1 MTGKLYRIGE
11 AAALLDLKSYVLRF
25 WETEFPQLEPVRTDK
40 GQRLYTEEHIEL
52 LKLIKKLLHER
63 GLTIDGARRILNSPE
78 SQKLR
83 KEEDSFQLMA
93 SEFSSEIM
101 LSGTYLPDDD
111 DDGTSEEDEEQ
122 TKELLPQW
130 LALLDDT
137 IDELEEI
144 RAMLA
149 PLGDIVD
156 KPIPLTSFRFPP
168 EYK

>member
-25 WETEFPQLEPVRTDK
+25 WETEFPQLEPVRTEK

-78 SQKLR
+78 SQKVR
-83 KEEDSFQLMA
+83 QEEDTFQLMA
-93 SEFSSEIM
+93 SEFSSDIM
-101 LSGTYLPDDD
+101 LSGVYSPDDED
-111 DDGTSEEDEEQ
+111 DSIEEEYEE
-122 TKELLPQW
+122 KAKVLLPQW

-144 RAMLA
+144 RVMLA
-149 PLGDIVD
+149 PLEDIVD
-156 KPIPLTSFRFPP
+156 NPNPLAYFRRPP

>member
-78 SQKLR
+78 SQKLLQ
-83 KEEDSFQLMA
+83 EEDSFQFMA

-101 LSGTYLPDDD
+101 LSGAYLPDDD
-111 DDGTSEEDEEQ
+111 DPDDDENEEQ
-122 TKELLPQW
+122 AKELLPEW

-137 IDELEEI
+137 IDQLEEI

-149 PLGDIVD
+149 PLEDIVD